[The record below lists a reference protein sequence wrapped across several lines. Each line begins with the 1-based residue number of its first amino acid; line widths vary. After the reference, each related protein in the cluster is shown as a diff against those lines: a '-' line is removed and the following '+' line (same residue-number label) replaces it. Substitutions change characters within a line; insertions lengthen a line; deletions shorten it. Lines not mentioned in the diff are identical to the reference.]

1 MQNAENACECVREK
15 MIRIPGKNDTRPES
29 SCPAPPPDAVHSRA
43 TLASI
48 ADAARKATT
57 HQSGKY
63 RISKKKLNK

>member
-48 ADAARKATT
+48 ADVGSCTPRGGPPTRER
-57 HQSGKY
+57 GPFD
-63 RISKKKLNK
+63 